1 MNSLVWVNAT
11 SRSSFSSSMASTSS
25 SMASISLLLLSLCLL
40 FQTHLSFPP
49 FDDFHDLLPPYGFPK
64 GLIPST
70 IKFYSISDSGEF
82 DIHMHHSCYVQF
94 NKLVFYD
101 KKIRGRI
108 EYGSVTNV
116 TGIQTKKLFF
126 WVPVTGID
134 SSLGFLRFHTG
145 PLSARLPA
153 KQFESVPICKHKIL
167 MSDHAFVRWFSFNL
181 IFFPVIFSA
190 VCLIEWYG
198 GCFLFLFDSLPSGFS
213 VGTKQI

>member
-1 MNSLVWVNAT
+1 MFQIYPRESLKITTT
-11 SRSSFSSSMASTSS
+11 SLASSRESRRWSSKSVS
-25 SMASISLLLLSLCLL
+25 SMASICLLLLSLFLL
-40 FQTHLSFPP
+40 FQTHLSLPP

-70 IKFYSISDSGEF
+70 VKFYSMSESGEF

-145 PLSARLPA
+145 PISQRLPA
-153 KQFESVPICKHKIL
+153 KLFENVPICRHKVL
-167 MSDHAFVRWFSFNL
+167 THAFER
-181 IFFPVIFSA
+181 
-190 VCLIEWYG
+190 
-198 GCFLFLFDSLPSGFS
+198 
-213 VGTKQI
+213 